1 MGCARSGGHVVRV
14 VMLQGAV
21 SNMVFKL
28 LLVLGLTYTA
38 VANILLLGLTV
49 SGVVVLSAAVRVS
62 FHYCGMSEIEV
73 TMWLTIYGVM
83 QFGRGKKRLKKNE
96 PINVDAICFT
106 EKGRKCEG
114 SAPSN

>member
-21 SNMVFKL
+21 SKMVFKL
-28 LLVLGLTYTA
+28 LLVLDLTYTA

-49 SGVVVLSAAVRVS
+49 SGVVVLSAAVTVS
-62 FHYCGMSEIEV
+62 FHYCGMGEIEV
-73 TMWLTIYGVM
+73 TMWYGVM
-83 QFGRGKKRLKKNE
+83 QFGRGKKHLKKMNL
-96 PINVDAICFT
+96 NVDAICFT